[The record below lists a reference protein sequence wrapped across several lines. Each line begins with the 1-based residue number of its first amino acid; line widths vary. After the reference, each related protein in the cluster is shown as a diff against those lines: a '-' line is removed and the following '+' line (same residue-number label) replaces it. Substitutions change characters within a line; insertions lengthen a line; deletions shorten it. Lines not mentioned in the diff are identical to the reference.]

1 VSMNCEVKPFDASL
15 VLQHAV
21 ASIVLTDKQKGV
33 ADVSGNNMIT
43 SYDASLILQYSVGII
58 SKFDPEP
65 LGTKSAAN
73 EYVAISFPSL
83 ISEPNKKTF
92 EIPLTVSTFEGVKA
106 VDMKYLINPDHVKF
120 LKVTKEKLPSVLS
133 LEAGFDAK
141 TGEVIIA
148 MASAYDLNLSNQQI
162 VLEFEFSGTGISE
175 SMFSLNTVMANDNF
189 LTNAGNATIIGKSTS
204 TGLGDLSQLSEPVVI
219 VDREGIHAQ
228 FNLTKSNQDLFV
240 QVFDLTGRT
249 LYRKTFKNLNQ
260 GMQYIDMSF
269 SDFENQG
276 RGICILNLKAGDF
289 SLSKK
294 LLIK

>member
-1 VSMNCEVKPFDASL
+1 MNGEVKPFDASL

-33 ADVSGNNMIT
+33 ADVSGNKIIS

-65 LGTKSAAN
+65 LGTKSAVTN
-73 EYVAISFPSL
+73 EYVAISFPTL

-92 EIPLTVSTFEGVKA
+92 EIPLTVSTYAGVKA
-106 VDMKYLINPDHVKF
+106 VDMKYSINSEHVKF
-120 LKVTKEKLPSVLS
+120 LKINKDIIPAGISI
-133 LEAGFDAK
+133 EAGFDAK
-141 TGEVIIA
+141 TGEVIVA
-148 MASAYDLNLSNQQI
+148 LASAYDLGLDNQQI
-162 VLEFEFSGTGISE
+162 VLEFEFAGTGISE
-175 SMFSLNTVMANDNF
+175 SLFSINSVMANDNI
-189 LTNAGNATIIGKSTS
+189 LANAGTATIIGKSTT
-204 TGLGDLSQLSEPVVI
+204 TGLGDLGQLSEPVVI
-219 VDREGIHAQ
+219 VDHDGIRAQ
-228 FNLTKSNQDLFV
+228 FNLSKSNQNLLI

-249 LYRKTFKNLNQ
+249 LYRRTLKNLGQ
-260 GMQYIDMSF
+260 GMQYIDMPY
-269 SDFENQG
+269 SDFENPG